1 MVLSVGDKLGPYQIL
16 TQIGVGGMGEVYK
29 ATDTRLGRVVAVKV
43 SSERFSDRFEH
54 EARAIAALNHP
65 HVCQLYDVGPN
76 YLVMEFVDGE
86 PLRGPLPLEK
96 AIEYAGQIL
105 DALDAAHRKGLTH
118 RDLKPAN
125 ILVTKQG
132 VKLLDFGLAK
142 HSAPLSETD
151 VTRALTQQGQIVGTL
166 HYMSPEQLQGKEVD
180 ARSDLFSFGCVLYE
194 MITGKQA
201 FAGQCAAS
209 VIAAIL
215 EREPEHSTDSP
226 PLDRVSRRCLAKDP
240 DQRFQSARD
249 LKTALEWSVEPA
261 QVREPRS
268 FGRWWVAAAILFM
281 AMLGGAAAA
290 AYLRQQPQDDLVIRF
305 EIEAPEA
312 GRIFGGGPLGRG
324 LAISPDGRS
333 VAFPAFVKGK
343 SALWIRPL
351 DAAQAWMV
359 PGSEGATRPFW
370 SPSGR
375 SIAFFTGASLQQID
389 LSRQTP
395 SKICALNG
403 AAYGGVWLGDGR
415 ILFSYRDIGLFIVP
429 ASGGIPSPL
438 ALLDRARGD
447 ISYESPQVLPDGE
460 LIYTLQ
466 SVQSQDVYIASLEKP
481 GERTRLVQNANNGW
495 YARGS
500 DSSGY
505 LLWVSGNTLLSQPFD
520 PKTRRLTGE
529 PQLVANNTRTA
540 VSGGRTL
547 IHTSSIPV
555 RQLKWLDRTGKEVG
569 ALGEPN
575 VYVLSRISAD
585 GRRVATSRAGPN
597 ADLWVMD
604 TARAVET
611 RLTPGRGI
619 HAYPVWSPDGRTI
632 LFAFGAPFN
641 IFRIGADGG
650 GVEER
655 VTQSP
660 NSQLISDWSRDGHF
674 IIYQESSPDTGVD
687 LWTLAVTSEGRP
699 APGAKPQPYIRA
711 LFDQKLARF
720 SPDGYWVA
728 YASDESGQYEVYVQ
742 AFPEPREK
750 FHISNAGGSF
760 PHWGATSHELFFLSK
775 DARLMSA
782 RLNPKGSSIEADSP
796 RQLFSL
802 PPGFLGISPYDA
814 TPDGQRFL
822 ISVTLDRPEPLS
834 VIVNWP
840 SLLKRGAQ

>member
-1 MVLSVGDKLGPYQIL
+1 MPLSVGDKLGPYEIL
-16 TQIGVGGMGEVYK
+16 APIGAGGMGEVYR
-29 ATDTRLGRVVAVKV
+29 ARDTRLGRDVAIKI
-43 SSERFSDRFEH
+43 SHAQFTERFER
-54 EARAIAALNHP
+54 EARAVAALNHP
-65 HVCQLYDVGPN
+65 NICHLYDVGPN
-76 YLVMEFVDGE
+76 YLVMEFVEGE

-96 AIEYAGQIL
+96 AIEDAGQIL

-125 ILVTKQG
+125 ILVTKQS

-151 VTRALTQQGQIVGTL
+151 ATRALTQQGQIVGTL
-166 HYMSPEQLQGKEVD
+166 QYMSPEQLQGKEVD

-201 FAGQCAAS
+201 FAGQSAAS

-215 EREPEHSTDSP
+215 EREPERLTDFP
-226 PLDRVSRRCLAKDP
+226 PLDRVLRRCLAKDP
-240 DQRFQSARD
+240 DQRFQSALD
-249 LKTALEWSVEPA
+249 LKTALEWSVEPT
-261 QVREPRS
+261 QVREKRP
-268 FGRWWVAAAILFM
+268 FGRWWVAGAILFI
-281 AMLGGAAAA
+281 AALGGAAAA
-290 AYLRQQPQDDLVIRF
+290 AYLRQQPQDDRVIRF

-312 GRIFGGGPLGRG
+312 GRIFGGGPLAGG
-324 LAISPDGRS
+324 LAVSPDGRS
-333 VAFPAFVKGK
+333 VAFTAFVKGK

-351 DAAQAWMV
+351 DAAKAWMV
-359 PGSEGATRPFW
+359 PGSEGAVRPFW
-370 SPSGR
+370 SPNGR
-375 SIAFFTGASLQQID
+375 SIAFFTGGSLQQID

-395 SKICALNG
+395 SKICDLNG
-403 AAYGGVWLGDGR
+403 AAYGGVWLSDGR
-415 ILFSYRDIGLFIVP
+415 ILFSYRDAGLFIVS

-438 ALLDRARGD
+438 GLLDRARGD
-447 ISYESPQVLPDGE
+447 ISFETPQVLPEGE
-460 LIYTLQ
+460 LIYTVQ
-466 SVQSQDVYIASLEKP
+466 SVQSEDIYIASLEKP

-505 LLWVSGNTLLSQPFD
+505 LLWVSGSTLLSQPFD
-520 PKTRRLTGE
+520 PKTRRITGE
-529 PQLVANNTRTA
+529 PRLVANNTRAA
-540 VSGGRTL
+540 VSGGTTL
-547 IHTSSIPV
+547 MYTSSIPV

-575 VYVLSRISAD
+575 AYVLSRISPD
-585 GRRVATSRAGPN
+585 GRRVATIRSGSN

-604 TARAVET
+604 TARGVGT

-619 HAYPVWSPDGRTI
+619 HIGPVWSPDGRTI

-641 IFRIGADGG
+641 IFRIEADGG

-660 NSQLISDWSRDGHF
+660 SRQGITDWSRDGHF
-674 IIYQESSPDTGVD
+674 IIYEESSPDTGAD

-699 APGAKPQPYIRA
+699 APGARPQPYIRA
-711 LFDQKLARF
+711 PFDQRLARF
-720 SPDGYWVA
+720 SPDGHWVA
-728 YASDESGQYEVYVQ
+728 YQSDESGQYEVYVQ

-750 FHISNAGGSF
+750 FRISNAGGTF
-760 PHWGATSHELFFLSK
+760 PQWGSTSHELFFLSK
-775 DARLMSA
+775 DAKLLSA
-782 RLNPKGSSIEADSP
+782 RLSPKDSSMEAYAP
-796 RQLFSL
+796 RDLFSL
-802 PPGFLGISPYDA
+802 PPGFLGISPYDV

-840 SLLKRGAQ
+840 ALLKKGGT